1 MTPIV
6 SAQNCLCC
14 NNGLTNY
21 LYVGV
26 VLNLTNRGPK
36 QVIALPFNSPEYPNV
51 FTHPLFVFSSLSL
64 SLSLSCPT
72 PSTLTST
79 SFYSPPLVGWLSFL
93 SPLIHT
99 FLCPPEFQEILTN
112 SENSLGTCSRLRT
125 VFGSGFLSESLAL
138 GDRPRWDFTQISF
151 VVSSNHQPLRNLLG
165 CSRPNSCHSARDRV
179 HCDEARGYLPHMY
192 RAHIT

>member
-1 MTPIV
+1 MGI
-6 SAQNCLCC
+6 
-14 NNGLTNY
+14 
-21 LYVGV
+21 
-26 VLNLTNRGPK
+26 VLNLTNWGPK

-51 FTHPLFVFSSLSL
+51 FIHPLFVFSSLSL

-72 PSTLTST
+72 PSTFTST

-99 FLCPPEFQEILTN
+99 FLCPPESQGILTN
-112 SENSLGTCSRLRT
+112 SENSLGTRSRLWI

-138 GDRPRWDFTQISF
+138 GDWPHWDFTRISF
-151 VVSSNHQPLRNLLG
+151 VVGSDHQPLRNLSG
-165 CSRPNSCHSARDRV
+165 CSRPNSRHSARDRA